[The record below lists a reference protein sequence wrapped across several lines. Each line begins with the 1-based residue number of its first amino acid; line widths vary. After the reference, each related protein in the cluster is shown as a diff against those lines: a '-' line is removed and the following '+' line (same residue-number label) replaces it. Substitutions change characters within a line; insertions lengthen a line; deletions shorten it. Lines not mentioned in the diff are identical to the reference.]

1 MLIYYRN
8 NFPAEIEDEIGLF
21 GSVKTI
27 ERAAFGAKKS
37 SYFVSY
43 SDGLQTFHCE
53 YLPAVR

>member
-1 MLIYYRN
+1 MLICYRN

-21 GSVKTI
+21 GSVKSI

-43 SDGLQTFHCE
+43 SDGLQTLHCE
-53 YLPAVR
+53 YFPAV